1 MGETTALKNKLAS
14 NNLKATSL
22 RLAFLDLLTD
32 HTGAVSFSKI
42 QQSFDNVNRT
52 TLYRTIQTFLD
63 KGLIHVASNQN
74 DTYYALCDHQCS
86 SKSHQHNHVHF
97 ECVKCNAISCEELVN
112 QLKINLPQFK
122 IETTE
127 ILLTGTCKHCI

>member
-63 KGLIHVASNQN
+63 K
-74 DTYYALCDHQCS
+74 D
-86 SKSHQHNHVHF
+86 
-97 ECVKCNAISCEELVN
+97 
-112 QLKINLPQFK
+112 
-122 IETTE
+122 
-127 ILLTGTCKHCI
+127 